1 MTCCKAMTYTSFF
14 AAPLNLGGKIYALPG
29 TGVKQESFFNRFIK
43 QDLSLADDET
53 NKNANPEPDFGPG
66 C

>member
-1 MTCCKAMTYTSFF
+1 MPYQAQASNR
-14 AAPLNLGGKIYALPG
+14 NL
-29 TGVKQESFFNRFIK
+29 FFNRFIK

-53 NKNANPEPDFGPG
+53 NKNANPEPDRGPG